1 MANKMIRPDKKSVK
15 QSIRS
20 MTALSAFLE
29 DILKEEAAVRQTAQ
43 HSAGTLKQDAA
54 AEELALLDIEAINAN
69 KDGIRVSA
77 LRNAGI
83 DNVAQVINMPVAKIT
98 GINGI
103 GEQTAK
109 KIKSIV
115 DEMYRTVITTAKIR
129 IDIKVRSS
137 NQDDLIK
144 NLYILRHYT
153 PFRVKAE
160 ELLSN
165 APKLKEALNEAAPAS
180 GSIKWAFSS
189 QRKKESAISA
199 CEYLTALESGSFGT
213 EGVRLQDEFSRKVKL
228 AIKSATPATAYSDFE
243 QNSAAYYT
251 LLESLGLNTAEA
263 IQTGLPADL
272 VAEIEQY
279 PIDLSHMKTEL
290 RRYQLFGA
298 KYVLRQGK
306 TLLGDEMG
314 LGKTIQALAVFS
326 DLRAKGETHFLV
338 VCPASVL
345 VNWQR
350 ETEKHTDL
358 PSIIIHGWDKTLELE
373 QWRVQGGVGITNFES
388 IKGFVDIMDFTF
400 GAMVV
405 DEAHFVKNPQAQRT
419 KALIAA
425 SEFTGRILYMT
436 GTPLENRV
444 DEMCF
449 LIGCLRSDI
458 AAKVSEMKT
467 LSTTDKFKA
476 ELAPVYLRRIRSDV
490 LTELPD
496 LIETEDWLEPT
507 KAELK
512 AYYNAVQSGN
522 FMAMRRV
529 SWDVNDGNETQ
540 DDAGSKGE
548 NENGGNSADAV
559 MSSAETKASSKAN
572 RLLEI
577 CGEARAEGSKVLVFS
592 FFIDTLQ
599 KICTMLGDRALG
611 PITGSMPVPAR
622 QELIDRFTESESG
635 KVLVAQ
641 VQAGGVGLN
650 IQSANVVIFAE
661 PQIKPSMESQAISR
675 AYRMGQVRD
684 VQVHRLLCVNTIDER
699 IMKILSSKQAEF
711 DAYAEESVVGT
722 ESLKSQTESAWIKEM
737 IEAERARIG
746 ELKE

>member
-1 MANKMIRPDKKSVK
+1 MANKVIRPDKKSVK
-15 QSIRS
+15 QSIRRID
-20 MTALSAFLE
+20 ALSSSLNGVIT
-29 DILKEEAAVRQTAQ
+29 DEAAVRKAAQ
-43 HSAGTLKQDAA
+43 QGTNILKQDAA
-54 AEELALLDIEAINAN
+54 VRELVLLDIETLNAN

-77 LRNAGI
+77 LRSAGI
-83 DNVAQVINMPVAKIT
+83 VNIAQIVDMPVVKIT

-115 DEMYRTVITTAKIR
+115 DEMYRTVAATARIR
-129 IDIKVRSS
+129 IDIRARSTS
-137 NQDDLIK
+137 QDELIK

-153 PFRVKAE
+153 PFRIKAE
-160 ELLSN
+160 ELLAN
-165 APKLKEALNEAAPAS
+165 APKLKDALNEAAPAS
-180 GSIKWAFSS
+180 GSLKWAFSS
-189 QRKKESAISA
+189 QRKKEAAFRA
-199 CEYLTALESGSFGT
+199 CEYLTALERGLFGT
-213 EGVRLQDEFSRKVKL
+213 EGSRLEDELSRKVKL
-228 AIKSATPATAYSDFE
+228 TIKSATPAAAYSDFE
-243 QNSAAYYT
+243 QNPVEYYT

-263 IQTGLPADL
+263 VQTGLPAEL

-358 PSIIIHGWDKTLELE
+358 PSIIIHGWDKTLELD
-373 QWRVQGGVGITNFES
+373 QWRLQGGVGITNFES

-425 SEFTGRILYMT
+425 SEFTGRIVYMT

-449 LIGCLRSDI
+449 LVGCLRSDI
-458 AAKVSEMKT
+458 AAKVAEMKT

-496 LIETEDWLEPT
+496 LIESEDWLEPT
-507 KAELK
+507 KEELK
-512 AYYNAVQSGN
+512 AYFNAVQSGN

-529 SWDVNDGNETQ
+529 SWDVNVGDE
-540 DDAGSKGE
+540 GE
-548 NENGGNSADAV
+548 SV
-559 MSSAETKASSKAN
+559 SSSKAG
-572 RLLEI
+572 RLLEL
-577 CGEARAEGSKVLVFS
+577 CDEARAEGSKVLVFS

-599 KICTMLGDRALG
+599 KICTLLGDRALG
-611 PITGSMPVPAR
+611 PITGSLPVPAR
-622 QELIDRFTESESG
+622 QELIDSFTESEAG

-661 PQIKPSMESQAISR
+661 PQIKPSMENQAISR

-699 IMKILSSKQAEF
+699 IMKILSSKQVEF

-722 ESLKSQTESAWIKEM
+722 ESLRSQTESAWIKEL
-737 IEAERARIG
+737 IEEERARLNAINDLG
-746 ELKE
+746 